1 MHVTGSWFKLI
12 MFTLEIHHVRIRF
25 ARQTQWEVYR
35 AKRRRTSQW
44 EVPRPAKS
52 IEQNECE
59 HLNGKSRDQRLHPL
73 ARPLALAPSLA
84 LALERAAMYKRR
96 QVLQEGH

>member
-35 AKRRRTSQW
+35 A
-44 EVPRPAKS
+44 
-52 IEQNECE
+52 NEGE

-73 ARPLALAPSLA
+73 ARPLALAPALA